1 MHPFKCPE
9 TGPFPAIVTEI
20 CTEYL
25 PQESVQS
32 LTYQP
37 QGLSNDNY
45 CLVTDKHTYLL
56 KFYRQALP
64 VAQLK
69 TQQALSQL
77 DLCPQVIAVDTDKNA
92 ALFDYLD
99 GEKSTHFEVNKLVN
113 LLSTLHKHKDSA
125 QPLVVCDNFKYY
137 QHLPEYAFFNELI
150 SELKSS
156 LSQFPIQVGYCHN
169 DLELSN
175 LLRHQSQYHDKWFLL
190 DFEYAHNNDVF
201 FDLAAMSVS
210 FSLTDT
216 QKNEFLRAYITA
228 NNINFDFMQA
238 QKKLVTYQLIYL
250 LLCYFWYVSR
260 QLDSQAKLTWTQIT
274 QLKTTQLNLKTLNPT
289 NSLS

>member
-1 MHPFKCPE
+1 MHPLKCPE
-9 TGPFPAIVTEI
+9 TGPFPDIITDI
-20 CTEYL
+20 CTEHL
-25 PQESVQS
+25 PKESVQT

-45 CLVTDKHTYLL
+45 CLTTSNHTYLL

-64 VAQLK
+64 EAQLK
-69 TQQALSQL
+69 TQQVLSQQG
-77 DLCPQVIAVDTDKNA
+77 LCPQVIAIDANHNI
-92 ALFDYLD
+92 ALFDYLE
-99 GEKSTHFEVNKLVN
+99 GENSSDFAVNHVVT
-113 LLSTLHKHKDSA
+113 LLSSLHQHQDPSHC
-125 QPLVVCDNFKYY
+125 LTVCDNFKLYR
-137 QHLPEYAFFNELI
+137 HLPEFSLLNNLIVQLSAELTQYPLHI
-150 SELKSS
+150 
-156 LSQFPIQVGYCHN
+156 GYCHN

-175 LLRHQSQYHDKWFLL
+175 ILRYQSGHHDRWFLI

-201 FDLAAMSVS
+201 FDLAAISVS

-216 QKNEFLRAYITA
+216 QKNEFLKAYLTT
-228 NNINFDFMQA
+228 NNIEFDFLQA

-274 QLKTTQLNLKTLNPT
+274 EFKTTQLNCKR
-289 NSLS
+289 

>member
-1 MHPFKCPE
+1 MHPFNCSE

-20 CTEYL
+20 FTEYL

-56 KFYRQALP
+56 KFYRHPLP
-64 VAQLK
+64 AAQLK
-69 TQQALSQL
+69 TQQTLSQL
-77 DLCPQVIAVDTDKNA
+77 DLCPQVIAVDTHNNA
-92 ALFDYLD
+92 ALFDYFE
-99 GEKSTHFEVNKLVN
+99 GEKCTHFEVNKLVN
-113 LLSTLHKHKDSA
+113 LLSTLHKHRDSG
-125 QPLVVCDNFKYY
+125 QPLIVCDNFKHY

-156 LSQFPIQVGYCHN
+156 LSQYPVQIGYCHN

-175 LLRHQSQYHDKWFLL
+175 ILRYQNGHHDRWFLI

-216 QKNEFLRAYITA
+216 QKDEFLRAYLTA
-228 NNINFDFMQA
+228 NNIELDFLQA

-274 QLKTTQLNLKTLNPT
+274 QLQNAQN
-289 NSLS
+289 